1 MRLVLVALG
10 LLLSSLSAQAQTSSP
25 KALTGDDPFAAEN
38 CLQISLSMQVFLSQV
53 LAVPPAPNSPP
64 DFQDQNKLAQRIAQQ
79 NARFWTVDLVNN
91 KGRDYASSTVAQ
103 IKQSKPI
110 ITAATADQ
118 ANVARAFELLSY
130 CDRLQAQK
138 VKGAQ

>member
-1 MRLVLVALG
+1 
-10 LLLSSLSAQAQTSSP
+10 
-25 KALTGDDPFAAEN
+25 
-38 CLQISLSMQVFLSQV
+38 MQVFLSQV
-53 LAVPPAPNSPP
+53 LAAPPSPNSPP
-64 DFQDQNKLAQRIAQQ
+64 GFQDQNKLAQRIARQ
-79 NARFWTVDLVNN
+79 NSRFWTVDLVNN
-91 KGRDYASSTVAQ
+91 KGQGYASSTIEQ

-110 ITAATADQ
+110 ITAETANP